1 MKRLIV
7 HLQVNGVRP
16 VMISLDDYFRDR
28 DEMQGEDWEDIHALD
43 LDRFEGDITALLE
56 GKPVRL
62 PTFNFITG
70 KRSGMRRLS
79 RLGRGS
85 RSL

>member
-7 HLQVNGVRP
+7 HLQVNGVHP

-70 KRSGMRRLS
+70 KKEWNAPPVT
-79 RLGRGS
+79 LGKGS
-85 RSL
+85 MH